1 MKTSYYIGL
10 DVHKDS
16 IAIAYTKA
24 GERKEPTY
32 FGECGGSVLAAER
45 CLRRLAKKLG
55 IALRD
60 LKVCYEAGPSGFVL
74 ARRFLR
80 LGLECVVMSPSKSE
94 RKPNEKIK
102 TDKRDAIHIAKAFRN
117 GDITVVRVPPA
128 LDEAVRDLCRA
139 RTDASDDLSR
149 AKQRLNS
156 FLLRNGFHYSG
167 KARWTPSHLNYL
179 RHLTLPDPVQN
190 LVLEEPQ
197 RSGDRPHKVRPEGR
211 ATASQY
217 LQAIDAGYERVER
230 LATRMKEVLADWE
243 WEPVVRALMACKGFQ
258 EVAAMTLISELGD
271 LRRFDHPRKLMAF
284 LGLVPGEYS
293 SGSKRR
299 QNSIWRRRPA
309 WRLRA
314 SPCLRQPISAPS
326 LASIP
331 NAPTPMPAGCSSK
344 TAEGPEAVW
353 TERSG
358 ARRARAAGGRPESM
372 QPALPQGA
380 EDRRRFEP
388 ETDRAVQGGQGALL
402 AHAAP
407 AAPAL
412 CQAQGPGQA
421 GEQGHRRHR
430 ARDGRLPLGTPEQT
444 QPAHPRKRPRPL
456 RGTRYEAA
464 DTITTDQ
471 KATTTTFDDRME
483 VRNQPRRKAGT

>member
-1 MKTSYYIGL
+1 MKASYYIGL
-10 DVHKDS
+10 DVHKES
-16 IAIAYTKA
+16 IAIAFTKA
-24 GERKEPTY
+24 GERKDPTY
-32 FGECGGSVLAAER
+32 FGDCGGSVLAAER
-45 CLRRLAKKLG
+45 CLRKLAKRLG
-55 IALRD
+55 VPLRE

-80 LGLECVVMSPSKSE
+80 LGLECVVMSPSRSE

-117 GDITVVRVPPA
+117 GDLTEVRVPPA

-190 LVLEEPQ
+190 LVLEE
-197 RSGDRPHKVRPEGR
+197 
-211 ATASQY
+211 Y
-217 LQAIDAGYERVER
+217 LQAIDAGYERVAR
-230 LATRMKEVLADWE
+230 LATRMKEVLSDWE

-299 QNSIWRRRPA
+299 QNSITKCGNSHARWMLVECAQHYRKAPKIGAALSQRQVGQSTEVKALSWRMQH
-309 WRLRA
+309 RL
-314 SPCLRQPISAPS
+314 
-326 LASIP
+326 
-331 NAPTPMPAGCSSK
+331 
-344 TAEGPEAVW
+344 
-353 TERSG
+353 
-358 ARRARAAGGRPESM
+358 
-372 QPALPQGA
+372 
-380 EDRRRFEP
+380 
-388 ETDRAVQGGQGALL
+388 
-402 AHAAP
+402 
-407 AAPAL
+407 
-412 CQAQGPGQA
+412 
-421 GEQGHRRHR
+421 HRRYVKLK
-430 ARDGRLPLGTPEQT
+430 ARGKRENKAIVAIAREMSAFLWELQNKLGLPIPEGGTT
-444 QPAHPRKRPRPL
+444 H
-456 RGTRYEAA
+456 
-464 DTITTDQ
+464 
-471 KATTTTFDDRME
+471 
-483 VRNQPRRKAGT
+483 

>member
-45 CLRRLAKKLG
+45 CLRRIAAKLG
-55 IALRD
+55 VGLRD
-60 LKVCYEAGPSGFVL
+60 FKVCYEAGPSGFVL

-80 LGLECVVMSPSKSE
+80 LGLECVVMSPSRTE

-179 RHLTLPDPVQN
+179 RNLTLPDPVQN
-190 LVLEEPQ
+190 LVLEE
-197 RSGDRPHKVRPEGR
+197 
-211 ATASQY
+211 Y
-217 LQAIDAGYERVER
+217 LQAIESGYERVAR
-230 LATRMKEVLADWE
+230 LATRMKEVLCDWE
-243 WEPVVRALMACKGFQ
+243 WEPVVRALMACKGYQ

-299 QNSIWRRRPA
+299 QNSITKCGNSHARWMLVECAQHYRKAPKIGAALSQRQVGQSKEVKALSWRMQHRLHRRYVKLKA
-309 WRLRA
+309 RGKRENKAIVAIAREMAAFLWELQNK
-314 SPCLRQPISAPS
+314 LKLPIPGN
-326 LASIP
+326 I
-331 NAPTPMPAGCSSK
+331 
-344 TAEGPEAVW
+344 
-353 TERSG
+353 
-358 ARRARAAGGRPESM
+358 
-372 QPALPQGA
+372 PAL
-380 EDRRRFEP
+380 
-388 ETDRAVQGGQGALL
+388 
-402 AHAAP
+402 
-407 AAPAL
+407 
-412 CQAQGPGQA
+412 
-421 GEQGHRRHR
+421 
-430 ARDGRLPLGTPEQT
+430 
-444 QPAHPRKRPRPL
+444 
-456 RGTRYEAA
+456 
-464 DTITTDQ
+464 
-471 KATTTTFDDRME
+471 
-483 VRNQPRRKAGT
+483 